1 MSGRSFPALG
11 FDPAPGEVGSV
22 QTVLLAMMR
31 AIKTIEATLPRLE
44 EAAKITDDAD
54 WGGSAAEEFSDHGDD
69 LPMGLGKGME
79 AIAKAT
85 EALGKWAPQM
95 QANQDKAEELE
106 DKARKLKKQIE
117 AANDALTS
125 AAGAIPRDA
134 SSPNYDARYNA
145 YLGAVDK
152 AADLDAQ
159 LQQVMDAARRLQT
172 KHLREANTAADG
184 VRSGSD
190 DAFKP
195 ENDAWYVQ
203 TLDGVSK
210 GSGIVSAA
218 TGAAAAGLALTGV
231 GAPAAAVLGTV
242 SAGTAGVSALSGIG
256 QRIAGSRNAPSNL
269 SIALNLVPGRTFT
282 SAALAGGKG
291 LLRPVIG
298 SSRVAEGGKGVVSG
312 AKDGFMSGGIPKF
325 TRDLAETGQ
334 YTRRSGSLRD
344 GLATKAAT
352 DGTVQA
358 LKSRREQ
365 LGDAF
370 SNSVDTT
377 VRTIEASGGT
387 ISAEDKRKLEL
398 LKFATNPT
406 QAAGET
412 GVVNSVRD
420 ELNERNKK

>member
-1 MSGRSFPALG
+1 MSARSFPALG
-11 FDPAPGEVGSV
+11 FDPTPGEVSSV
-22 QTVLLAMMR
+22 QTVLLAMLR

-95 QANQDKAEELE
+95 KANQDKAEELE
-106 DKARKLKKQIE
+106 DKAKKLKQQI
-117 AANDALTS
+117 ADANDALS
-125 AAGAIPRDA
+125 AAAGAIPRDA
-134 SSPNYDARYNA
+134 SSPQYDARYNA
-145 YLGAVDK
+145 YLGAVGK

-159 LQQVMDAARRLQT
+159 LQQVMDAARRLQA
-172 KHLREANTAADG
+172 KHLREADTAADG

-210 GSGIVSAA
+210 ASGIVSAA

-242 SAGTAGVSALSGIG
+242 SAGTAGVAALSGIG

-269 SIALNLVPGRTFT
+269 TIALSAVPGRTFT
-282 SAALAGGKG
+282 SAAIAGGKG

-298 SSRVAEGGKGVVSG
+298 SSRLAQGGRGALEG
-312 AKDGFMSGGIPKF
+312 AKDGFMSSGIPKF
-325 TRDLAETGQ
+325 TRDVVETGQ
-334 YTRRSGSLRD
+334 NVKRTGSLRD
-344 GLATKAAT
+344 GLALKAAT
-352 DGTVQA
+352 DGSVQA
-358 LKSRREQ
+358 LKTQREK

-370 SNSVDTT
+370 SNSVDAT
-377 VRTIEASGGT
+377 VKTIEASGGT
-387 ISAEDKRKLEL
+387 LSAEDKRRLEL

-412 GVVNSVRD
+412 GVVNMVRD

>member
-11 FDPAPGEVGSV
+11 FDPTPGEVSSV
-22 QTVLLAMMR
+22 QTVLVAMMR
-31 AIKTIEATLPRLE
+31 AMNAIQATLPRLE
-44 EAAKITDDAD
+44 EAASITDDAD

-95 QANQDKAEELE
+95 KANQDKAEELE
-106 DKARKLKKQIE
+106 DKAKRLKKQIA
-117 AANDALTS
+117 AANDAVS
-125 AAGAIPRDA
+125 AAAGAIPANTDN
-134 SSPNYDARYNA
+134 PQYNARYNA
-145 YLGAVDK
+145 FLGAVDR

-159 LQQVMDAARRLQT
+159 LQAVIDAARRLQA
-172 KHLREANTAADG
+172 KHLREANAAADG
-184 VRSGSD
+184 VRSGDD

-210 GSGIVSAA
+210 ASGIVSAA

-269 SIALNLVPGRTFT
+269 SIALNLVPGRTVT
-282 SAALAGGKG
+282 SAAMAGGKG

-298 SSRVAEGGKGVVSG
+298 STRLAQGGRGALEG
-312 AKDGFMSGGIPKF
+312 ARDGFLSGGIPKF
-325 TRDLAETGQ
+325 TREVAETGRYSRQ
-334 YTRRSGSLRD
+334 AGSLRD
-344 GLATKAAT
+344 GLARKAAT
-352 DGTVQA
+352 DGTIQA
-358 LKSRREQ
+358 LQTRREQ
-365 LGDAF
+365 LGTAF
-370 SNSVDTT
+370 SQSADTT

-387 ISAEDKRKLEL
+387 ISAEDKRRLEL
-398 LKFATNPT
+398 LKLLADPT
-406 QAAGET
+406 QARAENAG
-412 GVVNSVRD
+412 VNMLRD